1 MTPFPPTATP
11 RTSRRPRRHSPAA
24 LATSAIAI
32 VCLVVAVSPSAP
44 GTARWLGGM
53 LAALCLFAM
62 AAGMASRRQH
72 NPPPATPDQESIRS
86 TGGAPSLRAL
96 AVAGW
101 QVGPTIATHD
111 GAPVPAWV
119 IRPDGHRFMFS
130 GLNPEADQ
138 TQEPWSWLFTP
149 NPSPPVSDI
158 GNHP

>member
-11 RTSRRPRRHSPAA
+11 RTSRRSRWHSPAA
-24 LATSAIAI
+24 LATFVTAII
-32 VCLVVAVSPSAP
+32 CLVAALSPSVP
-44 GTARWLGGM
+44 SLGGT
-53 LAALCLFAM
+53 LVALCLLAL
-62 AAGMASRRQH
+62 AAWLASRRQQQQQ
-72 NPPPATPDQESIRS
+72 NPPPAQEGIRS

-138 TQEPWSWLFTP
+138 MQEPWSWLFTP
-149 NPSPPVSDI
+149 DPSPPASAA
-158 GNHP
+158 GSHS